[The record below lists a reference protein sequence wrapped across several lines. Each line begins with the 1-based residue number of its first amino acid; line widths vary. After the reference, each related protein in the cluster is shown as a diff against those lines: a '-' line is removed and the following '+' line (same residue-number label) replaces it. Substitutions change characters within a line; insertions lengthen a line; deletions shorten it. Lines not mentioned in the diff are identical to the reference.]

1 MRHTSLTFAVCA
13 ALIVI
18 AGAQADAKEQADA
31 GAVRNVA
38 IPFVDSGAI
47 KGWRSGGEDAI
58 LIETRSGR
66 WYRGEFRAG
75 CPEVRASETVA
86 FLTSYAGVLD
96 HFSSVL
102 VRDRVCRLQSL
113 TETSNPRLAAK

>member
-1 MRHTSLTFAVCA
+1 MLCA
-13 ALIVI
+13 AAL
-18 AGAQADAKEQADA
+18 AGAAHADTKERVDSVAA
-31 GAVRNVA
+31 PNVA
-38 IPFVDSGAI
+38 IPFVDGGAI

-58 LIETRSGR
+58 LIEARSGR

-86 FLTSYAGVLD
+86 FVTSPTGVLD

-102 VRDRVCRLQSL
+102 VRDRVCRLRTL
-113 TETSNPRLAAK
+113 TEAPNPRLAAR